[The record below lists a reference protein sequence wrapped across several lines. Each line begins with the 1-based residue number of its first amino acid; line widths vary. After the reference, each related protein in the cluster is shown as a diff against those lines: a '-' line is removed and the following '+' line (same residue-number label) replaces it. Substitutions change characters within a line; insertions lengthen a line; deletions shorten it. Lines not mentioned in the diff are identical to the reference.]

1 MLDKIFAS
9 KTRIMFAILPFE
21 DTAFY
26 LLEYLYDRGFRRG
39 DFTFIITISGIERIA
54 YFKENQPDRYKKIDE
69 FVYNSWGVF
78 QPIFV
83 DEIGAAFIGK
93 SFGVFDAI
101 PSPYS

>member
-1 MLDKIFAS
+1 
-9 KTRIMFAILPFE
+9 MFAILPIA

-39 DFTFIITISGIERIA
+39 DFTFILTINQFQRFLD
-54 YFKENQPDRYKKIDE
+54 FKETQPERYKKIDE
-69 FVYNSWGVF
+69 LAYNSLGVF